1 MHVGDANS
9 DAEVFEISVSEGAS
23 IVGET
28 LEEADVAGYL
38 PPSMVVVAVERDGD
52 VIIPRGHTKVESDDL
67 VTVFSKDGITE
78 DVVTPFNPGRKGST
92 QGESE

>member
-9 DAEVFEISVSEGAS
+9 DAEVFEISVSEGAL

-38 PPSMVVVAVERDGD
+38 SPSMIVVAVERDGEI
-52 VIIPRGHTKVESDDL
+52 IIPRGHTKIESDDL
-67 VTVFSKDGITE
+67 VTVFSKGGITE
-78 DVVTPFNPGRKGST
+78 EVVTPFNPGRKESVEE
-92 QGESE
+92 ESE